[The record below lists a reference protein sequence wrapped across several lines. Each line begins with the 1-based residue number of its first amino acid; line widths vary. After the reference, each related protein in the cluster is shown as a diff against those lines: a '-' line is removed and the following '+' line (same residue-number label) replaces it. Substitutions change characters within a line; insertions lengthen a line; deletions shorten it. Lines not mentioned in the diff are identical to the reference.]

1 MGSGMVGAP
10 PINLSADRKLV
21 PLWALC
27 RPLSGAIRAA
37 ARSCGVPVAIVPGVP
52 SAQTDKAVAA
62 VPIVPITEPVD
73 SLPPSRPRRV
83 MDTRPTN
90 LRWHGVLLA
99 GLVALSGGCYHT
111 KELVVPPPEG
121 AVPTELNPVTL

>member
-1 MGSGMVGAP
+1 
-10 PINLSADRKLV
+10 
-21 PLWALC
+21 
-27 RPLSGAIRAA
+27 
-37 ARSCGVPVAIVPGVP
+37 
-52 SAQTDKAVAA
+52 
-62 VPIVPITEPVD
+62 
-73 SLPPSRPRRV
+73 

-121 AVPTELNPVTL
+121 AVPTESNPVTLPRYVISPPDILLVQVLQPPYQHYLPTRQEADEAQKKEAEAAAVAAGKAA